1 MKYADKKKAKFVLV
15 LGEEEIQ
22 KDKAKLKNM
31 ITGEEKEISI
41 SVEEI
46 RKNIQRNFR
55 LFNKNWKYK

>member
-15 LGEEEIQ
+15 LGEEEIE

-41 SVEEI
+41 SLEEI
-46 RKNIQRNFR
+46 RSIVKE
-55 LFNKNWKYK
+55 